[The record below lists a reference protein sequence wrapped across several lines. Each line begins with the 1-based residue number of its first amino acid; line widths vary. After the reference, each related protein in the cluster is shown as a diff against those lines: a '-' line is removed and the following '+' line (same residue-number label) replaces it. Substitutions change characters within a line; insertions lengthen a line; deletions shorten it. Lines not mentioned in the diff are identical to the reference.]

1 MKLKNGTLLS
11 FGDINSEK
19 LTNECLMVQMLG
31 LEYCELCEAKNTRY
45 CGGKNIRKTEK
56 NKAGYKVP
64 LLER

>member
-31 LEYCELCEAKNTRY
+31 VEYCHRCEAKNTRA
-45 CGGKNIRKTEK
+45 CGGKNIRKTGK